1 MNKVLIGL
9 FISLGLMG
17 CDKENSSYNVSYTN
31 EQTKE
36 DSDGKKTEV
45 VIQESFSSNGGT
57 TMNSIGDI
65 NIIGDSQNTI
75 AIGKDSVSMSNGRA
89 FMNGK
94 ELDMD
99 LKDGV
104 SISYSNNG
112 VLINGQEVKYKDG
125 KSSDSKNKVEIKLTG
140 KEVRIP
146 INPVEKINSSYTVEQ
161 KCSEDGKNYLVIDEA
176 LKPYLNEGFEKGN
189 IHLKNGNYRI
199 DGQPKIILETE
210 FLESVEVEK
219 GDKIT
224 LTCVSKNRF
233 IATNSSISSFI
244 VKNIDSKDVRLDND
258 GTGKIFLEG
267 KNIDKL
273 IANNSGVGNIT
284 VNVPVNDA
292 VVENNG
298 VGSVNLDYVKFLDAE
313 NNGIGTINVKKVD
326 KVVRKVNSGIGSIN
340 Y

>member
-1 MNKVLIGL
+1 MNKIILSL
-9 FISLGLMG
+9 LISLGLVG
-17 CDKENSSYNVSYTN
+17 CNKENSVDSLNVTYKT
-31 EQTKE
+31 EVTKG
-36 DSDGKKTEV
+36 DSNGEKTEV
-45 VIQESFSSNGGT
+45 VIQESGGT
-57 TMNSIGDI
+57 SVNSDGDI
-65 NIIGDSQNTI
+65 NIVGGDNTI
-75 AIGKDSVSMSNGRA
+75 AIGKDSISMSNGKA

-99 LKDGV
+99 LKGGV

-112 VLINGQEVKYKDG
+112 VLINGQEVKYKDD
-125 KSSDSKNKVEIKLTG
+125 KSSDSKVKVEIKLTG

-146 INPVEKINSSYTVEQ
+146 INPVEKINSSYAVEQ

-189 IHLKNGNYRI
+189 IRLKNGTYHVN
-199 DGQPKIILETE
+199 GQPKIVLETE
-210 FLESVEVEK
+210 FLESVEVER
-219 GDKIT
+219 GDNIT

-233 IATNSSISSFI
+233 IASNSSISSFTI
-244 VKNIDSKDVRLDND
+244 KNLDSKEIRLDNN

-284 VNVPVNDA
+284 VNIPVNDA
-292 VVENNG
+292 VIENSG
-298 VGSVNLDYVKFLDAE
+298 VGSVNLDYVKLLDAE
-313 NNGIGTINVKKVD
+313 NSGIGTINAKKVD
-326 KVVRKVNSGIGSIN
+326 KVVRKINSGIGSIN